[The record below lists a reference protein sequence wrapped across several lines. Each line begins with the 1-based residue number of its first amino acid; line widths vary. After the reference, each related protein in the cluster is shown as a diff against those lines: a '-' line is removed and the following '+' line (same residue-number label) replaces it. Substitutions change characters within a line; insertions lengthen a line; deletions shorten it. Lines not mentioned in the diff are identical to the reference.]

1 MAARSVAQWGFHKSL
16 LSKSL
21 RNCFLFRCV
30 FSDSTGGMAWRVLTV
45 LWAVGSMEAE
55 DMTRE
60 NAHSEKGNEPSSS
73 SGTNLRGGEEHRE
86 E

>member
-1 MAARSVAQWGFHKSL
+1 
-16 LSKSL
+16 
-21 RNCFLFRCV
+21 
-30 FSDSTGGMAWRVLTV
+30 MAWRVLTV